1 MVLGLSLTLAVS
13 TVGAVEPTDRG
24 AGRPGVQSSRDLVKG
39 SNGKAKGRP
48 DDAARKAAVRELS
61 KATWPGRGS
70 AEVAVAARGS
80 DARTKAVAGGL
91 PLTVTGPEAAPPKAA
106 GPALSAE
113 ARGESLPAKV
123 KVDVLDA
130 AQAAEAGA
138 GALLRVQRAD
148 QGQQAA
154 QVRLNVDY
162 SAFAEGY
169 GGGYGSRLRLVQLPA
184 CAAVAEPGSAACP
197 ELPRPLRTVN
207 NAKERTVSAD
217 VTAVPKREGASTMS
231 VSGEPLVALTAG
243 SSSSQGDFGAT
254 GLAPSA
260 SWSVAQSTGGFSWS
274 YPLRTVPV
282 PGKLAPTVGLS
293 YTSQSIDGRTSATNN
308 QGSWIGEGFGY
319 EPGYIERQ
327 YKSCS
332 DDGHEGSAEQC
343 WAHDNATVMLG
354 GNASQIIKDD
364 TTGQW
369 KLSNSDGS
377 KVEKLS
383 GAANGDNDGEYW
395 KITTADGTE
404 YHFGL
409 NRLPGWAAGK
419 EETASVWTAP
429 VFGDDSGEPCY
440 NATFANAHCA
450 QAWRWNLDY
459 VKDPH
464 GNVMS
469 HFYEKETN
477 HYALNGKTDVNGT
490 AYVRAGY
497 LKRIDYGQRDGA
509 VYTEAAP
516 ARVLFNVAERC
527 LPTPEFD
534 CAESKRTKA
543 NASQWPD
550 TPVDRECK
558 AATKCGADQ
567 YSTTFFTTKR
577 LTSVVTQMR
586 KDATQYQDVD
596 AWSFTHLFT
605 DNGDSSKA
613 LWLSKIDHEGRI
625 GTAAKVPAVELFGM
639 QFANRVDKDG
649 DNIAPFHRFRLATVL
664 SETGAQL
671 GVNYAPTDCSAT
683 ALPKPGES
691 TKRCY
696 PVKWAPPGSLE
707 PIDDWFH
714 KYVVAEIIEIDR
726 TGGGE
731 NMVTRY
737 DYQGP
742 AGWRH
747 SKPDGITPDKF
758 LTWGDWQGYGKVT
771 VTSGGD
777 DSQRTRVDHTYFQ
790 GLNGDR
796 LPAGGTRS
804 AKITDSTGAEYT
816 DDEDYV
822 GFELESATY
831 SGGSVTSKA
840 VHTPWKHATATQT
853 KPWGVTRATLVKP
866 EVTRGFTALGAGA
879 WRETWAKTTYD
890 TASGTGRAT
899 EVDDKGWVVPA
910 TAPAADVAAAAKD
923 DTCTR
928 TWYADSAARN
938 FLKLVS
944 RTEKVATQCGAAT
957 DRKTQVISDDRTL
970 YDNLAFGTAPTRGLP
985 TGIERI
991 ASHDGTTAVYQ
1002 RLADKAYDGYG
1013 RVTSA
1018 TTPAAGTSTTT
1029 YTEVN
1034 GLTTSLKAVNSANHT
1049 MITDYEPA
1057 WGQASGQTDANG
1069 KRSDIA
1075 FDGLGRVVSV
1085 WHPDRVKALQT
1096 PSSKHSYL
1104 VRTDGPLAIK
1114 TEKIENDGSYGVEYM
1129 LYDSL
1134 LRARQ
1139 KQSEGPGGTRL
1150 VADTFYDN
1158 RGMLKASYDTYSAAG
1173 APSDQ
1178 LLVVRNGDVTGQNRY
1193 EYDDLG
1199 RTVATIFSVAGAEQW
1214 RTTTQHEGDRSHV
1227 TVPQGGLATT
1237 SITDAQGRL
1246 TEIRQYNGNVPV
1258 LTGPGTPYTST
1269 KYEYGSGDELVKVT
1283 DSKGNNWSAT
1293 YDQRGRKTR
1302 TVDPDS
1308 GALKLAYDEADR
1320 LISTTHEKT
1329 GEIVSRAY
1337 DGLGRPTFTY
1347 DGTPAQG
1354 KKVTEQRYDR
1364 AGMLG
1369 QVYASLRYVDATE
1382 YFASVV
1388 QTVDDFYRPTKT
1400 AYSVPKS
1407 QGALAGT
1414 YTYTEAYNR
1423 DGSAQSS
1430 GLPAVGGLAAEVLAY
1445 QYDEMQR
1452 PVSMKGINTY
1462 VTNTVW
1468 SPDSQMLQLQLST
1481 GGKKIWQTSEY
1492 ELGTK
1497 RLTRDQVDIEGST
1510 AGPAKRTDYSY
1521 DQSGNILSIADT
1533 ATPAT
1538 TDVQCF
1544 AYDSKRRL
1552 AEAWTPHADTTTSR
1566 GSGTVGTNNTVIG
1579 STPSACAGAPGTKPL
1594 GGPSP
1599 YWTSYATDALGNR
1612 TSDVSHDVGLNAS
1625 KNITRS
1631 FTYGENGAGP
1641 HAVTKVV
1648 AKTPTGDRQTSYG
1661 YDSAGR
1667 MATRTDG
1674 GVTHSLAWGSTGG
1687 LAKFSSPDDLT
1698 TPGKNEAAETT
1709 YLYDASGQRVQRKDA
1724 SGTTVFLPG
1733 MELTLAPGATT
1744 AKATRYY
1751 NYADQTVA
1759 VRTSDNKVTF
1769 LASDHHGTGELAID
1783 ATTGAVVT
1791 RRSDPY
1797 GNPRGVQPDAGAW
1810 PGQRGFVGGT
1820 IDASTGLTQLGARQ
1834 YDAVLGKF
1842 ISPDPMVDFTDPQQM
1857 NAYAYAS
1864 NSPVTLSDPSGL
1876 APCIDGIR
1884 DSCGGCSVFVIGCGG
1899 GGGGDDGGSGD
1910 DGDDGQEETEAEE
1923 EVTTART
1930 HHQSSKKTITKVTE
1944 AIIEEVKDIIGVNA
1958 LMDCASNPAVGICLK
1973 AAAEI
1978 AMNFGGGALKV
1989 LFKAK
1994 RVIKAVSLLD
2004 DLYSAIS
2011 KFVKSSDKL
2020 SKAEEKLEKV
2030 RKANKEKK
2038 RKKDKDK
2045 EDEECEAHS
2054 FLPGTT
2060 VLLADGT
2067 RKNIEDVAL
2076 GDKVMSTDPET
2087 GAEIARPVV
2096 GTIVTEDDKQ
2106 FVDLTVRKAGAAGS
2120 AALVSTVTHP
2130 FWVQAENRWVE
2141 AGDLKP
2147 GMQLSTPD
2155 SGDVAVVAVRAF
2167 EKRQRTHDLT
2177 VDGIHDYYVNAGDIP
2192 LLVHNCLVTVYH
2204 YTDKKGYN
2212 GIRAGNPY
2220 HIREGDSKNGAGP
2233 FFTPRSP
2240 GSLAAGD
2247 YKSVLGLT
2255 KEKSEYV
2262 IEFQIEKSA
2271 FTKLRGGRGAHI
2283 WTIPKGVM
2291 IPRSRVR
2298 YIGPTSGWSPPK

>member
-1 MVLGLSLTLAVS
+1 M
-13 TVGAVEPTDRG
+13 
-24 AGRPGVQSSRDLVKG
+24 RDTVKG

-48 DDAARKAAVRELS
+48 DDEARKAAVRELA
-61 KATWPGRGS
+61 KAAWPGRGS
-70 AEVAVAARGS
+70 AEVAVSPKGS
-80 DARTKAVAGGL
+80 DAGKPAVAGGL
-91 PLTVTGPEAAPPKAA
+91 PVKVTAPEAAAA
-106 GPALSAE
+106 QGD
-113 ARGESLPAKV
+113 SLPVKV
-123 KVDVLDA
+123 KVDVLGADR
-130 AQAAEAGA
+130 AAEVGA

-148 QGQQAA
+148 SGGQAA
-154 QVRLNVDY
+154 QVRLKVDY
-162 SAFAEGY
+162 SAFAEGF
-169 GGGYGSRLRLVQLPA
+169 GGSYGSRLRLVQLPA
-184 CAAVAEPGSAACP
+184 CAAVADPGSEDCP
-197 ELPRPLRTVN
+197 ELPKPLATVN
-207 NAKERTVSAD
+207 DAKARTVSAD
-217 VTAVPKREGASTMS
+217 VSAAPKREGMSTQ
-231 VSGEPLVALTAG
+231 SGAAAPMFALAAG
-243 SSSSQGDFGAT
+243 SSSSQGNFGAT
-254 GLAPSA
+254 SLAPS
-260 SWSVAQSTGGFSWS
+260 STWSVAQSTGGFSWS

-327 YKSCS
+327 YKSCV

-369 KLSNSDGS
+369 RLSNSDGS

-383 GAANGDNDGEYW
+383 GAVNGDNDGEYW
-395 KITTADGTE
+395 KITTPDGVE

-409 NRLPGWAAGK
+409 NRLPGWSAGK

-440 NATFANAHCA
+440 NATFANAHCK

-469 HFYEKETN
+469 NFYAKEVN

-490 AYVRAGY
+490 AYDRAGY
-497 LKRIDYGQRDGA
+497 VKRIDYGQRDGA

-516 ARVLFNVAERC
+516 ARVVFNVAERC

-543 NASQWPD
+543 NAAHWPD
-550 TPVDRECK
+550 TPVDRECN

-567 YSTTFFTTKR
+567 NSATFFTTKR
-577 LTSVVTQMR
+577 LSSVVTQMR

-596 AWSFTHLFT
+596 AWLFTHLFT
-605 DNGDSSKA
+605 DNGDQSKA
-613 LWLSKIDHEGRI
+613 LWLSKIDHEGRV
-625 GTAAKVPAVELFGM
+625 GTVAKVPSVELFGM
-639 QFANRVDKDG
+639 QFANRVDKEG

-691 TKRCY
+691 VKRCY

-714 KYVVAEIIEIDR
+714 KYVVAEIIEVDR
-726 TGGGE
+726 TGGGD

-777 DSQRTRVDHTYFQ
+777 SSQRTRVDHTFFQ
-790 GLNGDR
+790 GLHGDK
-796 LPAGGTRS
+796 LPAGGTRT
-804 AKITDSTGAEYT
+804 AKVTDSTGAEYT

-831 SGGSVTSKA
+831 NGGNVTSK
-840 VHTPWKHATATQT
+840 VINTPWKHATSTQT
-853 KPWGVTRATLVKP
+853 KPWGVTKATLVKP
-866 EVTRGFTALGAGA
+866 EVTRGFTALAAGG
-879 WRETWAKTTYD
+879 WRETWAKTSYD
-890 TASGTGRAT
+890 TASLTGRAT
-899 EVDDKGWVVPA
+899 EVDDKGWVVPD

-928 TWYADSAARN
+928 TSYADSTAKN

-944 RTEKVATQCGAAT
+944 RTEKVATRCGAAT

-970 YDNLAFGTAPTRGLP
+970 YDGLAFGAAPTRGLV
-985 TGIERI
+985 TGVERI
-991 ASHDGTTAVYQ
+991 SSHNGTTAQYQ
-1002 RLADKAYDGYG
+1002 RLADNVHDAFG
-1013 RVTSA
+1013 RVVST
-1018 TTPAAGTSTTT
+1018 TTPATGKTTTT
-1029 YTEVN
+1029 YTETN
-1034 GLTTSLKAVNSANHT
+1034 GLTTSLKGVNSLNHT
-1049 MITDYEPA
+1049 VVTDYEPA
-1057 WGQASGQTDANG
+1057 WGQARGQTDANG
-1069 KRSDIA
+1069 KRSDLA

-1096 PSSKHSYL
+1096 PSSKHSYV
-1104 VRTDGPLAIK
+1104 VRTDAPLAIK
-1114 TEKIENDGSYGVEYM
+1114 TEKVENDGSYNVEYM
-1129 LYDSL
+1129 LYDSM

-1150 VADTFYDN
+1150 VADTFYDE
-1158 RGMLKASYDTYSAAG
+1158 RGLLKASYDTYSAAG
-1173 APSDQ
+1173 APSDK
-1178 LLVVRNGDVTGQNRY
+1178 LLVVRNGDVNGQNRY

-1199 RTVATIFSVAGAEQW
+1199 RTVATIFAVAGAEQW
-1214 RTTTQHEGDRSHV
+1214 RTTTKHEGDRSHV

-1237 SITDAQGRL
+1237 SFTDAQGRL

-1269 KYEYGSGDELVKVT
+1269 KYEYGSANELVKVT
-1283 DSKGNNWSAT
+1283 DNAGNTWSAT

-1308 GALKLAYDEADR
+1308 GALTLAYDESDR

-1329 GEIVSRAY
+1329 GETVSTVY
-1337 DGLGRPTFTY
+1337 DALGRPTFTY
-1347 DGTPAQG
+1347 DGAPEQG
-1354 KKVTEQRYDR
+1354 KKLTEQRYDR

-1382 YFASVV
+1382 FFASVV

-1414 YTYTEAYNR
+1414 YTYTESYNR
-1423 DGSAQSS
+1423 DGSAQST
-1430 GLPAVGGLAAEVLAY
+1430 GLPAAGGLAAEVLAY
-1445 QYDEMQR
+1445 QYDDMQR

-1468 SPDSQMLQLQLST
+1468 SPDSQLQQLQLST
-1481 GGKKIWQTSEY
+1481 GGKKVWQTSEY

-1497 RLTRDQVDIEGST
+1497 RLTRDQVDIEGSVG
-1510 AGPAKRTDYSY
+1510 GPAKRTDYSY

-1538 TDVQCF
+1538 ADVQCF
-1544 AYDSKRRL
+1544 AYDNKRRL
-1552 AEAWTPHADTTTSR
+1552 AEAWTPVADTTTSS
-1566 GSGTVGTNNTVIG
+1566 GMGTVGTNTTVTG
-1579 STPSACAGAPGTKPL
+1579 SSPSACAGAPGAKPL

-1599 YWTSYATDALGNR
+1599 YWTSYVTDALGNR

-1625 KNITRS
+1625 KNVTRS

-1661 YDSAGR
+1661 YDAAGR
-1667 MATRTDG
+1667 MKTRTDG
-1674 GVTHSLAWGSTGG
+1674 GVTHSLSWGPTGG
-1687 LAKFSSPDDLT
+1687 LNKFSSPDDAT
-1698 TPGKNEAAETT
+1698 TPATNEAAETT

-1733 MELTLAPGATT
+1733 MELTLAPGAST

-1751 NYADQTVA
+1751 HYADQTVA
-1759 VRTSDNKVTF
+1759 VRTDDNKVTF

-1783 ATTGAVVT
+1783 ATTGAVVA

-1797 GNPRGVQPDAGAW
+1797 GNPRGTQPDAGAW

-1820 IDASTGLTQLGARQ
+1820 IDSSTGLTQLGARQ
-1834 YDAVLGKF
+1834 YDPLLGKF

-1884 DSCGGCSVFVIGCGG
+1884 DTCGSTCSVFVIGCTSPG
-1899 GGGGDDGGSGD
+1899 GGSGD
-1910 DGDDGQEETEAEE
+1910 SGDNGDREEAEAEE

-1930 HHQSSKKTITKVTE
+1930 HHQKSKRVITQVAE

-1958 LMDCASNPAVGICLK
+1958 VMDCASNPSAGTCIK
-1973 AAAEI
+1973 AAAEV

-1989 LFKAK
+1989 LFKIK
-1994 RVIKAVSLLD
+1994 RVAKAVALLD
-2004 DLYSAIS
+2004 DLYNAIS
-2011 KFVKSSDKL
+2011 KLIKSGEKL
-2020 SKAEEKLEKV
+2020 EKAEEKLEKV
-2030 RKANKEKK
+2030 KKANKEKK
-2038 RKKDKDK
+2038 KKKDK

-2067 RKNIEDVAL
+2067 RKNIEDIAL
-2076 GDKVMSTDPET
+2076 GDEVLSTDPST
-2087 GAEIARPVV
+2087 GREVARPVV
-2096 GTIVTEDDKQ
+2096 GTIVTEDDKK
-2106 FVDLTVRKAGAAGS
+2106 FVDLTVRKAGSDQSG
-2120 AALVSTVTHP
+2120 ALVSTVTHP
-2130 FWVQAENRWVE
+2130 FWVAAENRWVD
-2141 AGDLKP
+2141 AGDLAP
-2147 GMQLSTPD
+2147 GMLLSTPD

-2167 EKRQRTHDLT
+2167 EKKQRTHDLT
-2177 VDGIHDYYVNAGDIP
+2177 VEGIHDYYVNAGEFP
-2192 LLVHNCLVTVYH
+2192 LLVHNCLITVYH

-2240 GSLAAGD
+2240 ATLAAGD

-2255 KEKSEYV
+2255 NEKSQYV
-2262 IEFQIEKSA
+2262 IEFQIEKSV
-2271 FTKLRGGRGAHI
+2271 FTKLRGGRGAHV
-2283 WTIPKGVM
+2283 WTIPKGVH
-2291 IPRSRVR
+2291 IPRNRVR
-2298 YIGPTSGWSPPK
+2298 YIGPTAGWSPPK